1 MELTAREL
9 KQIERLRKQERQWPR
24 TRWIMLGVAVF
35 ILAVYGYIFFL
46 CYHGLFPSGNNT
58 PAFGDLMSRANIL
71 MFALYWPKCL
81 LAYCFSLWL
90 IVVAIR
96 DWHGN
101 INRRLLLKLL
111 DAQQSQS
118 PSPGKIT

>member
-1 MELTAREL
+1 MELTSREL

-24 TRWIMLGVAVF
+24 TRWIMLGA
-35 ILAVYGYIFFL
+35 GIFNAAL
-46 CYHGLFPSGNNT
+46 CFYTLVLELHQLFHPMND
-58 PAFGDLMSRANIL
+58 PAGSRDPFSL
-71 MFALYWPKCL
+71 LVSVLSFALGWPACL
-81 LAYCFSLWL
+81 LMWCFSLWL

-111 DAQQSQS
+111 DAQ
-118 PSPGKIT
+118 